1 MKFFFEIVESA
12 TRDLECHG
20 IAMPLL
26 TMLGALPLVT
36 LMGLPCAQH
45 NGPWLDHFIVHSLP
59 RLIVPITCRLPSGLH
74 STKWGFVRLDTYL
87 FQIHGVILCTE
98 SRDRKESLEHEES
111 RKQGIRS
118 FDHFIVMSGVFLPR
132 WETIED
138 LAAGKWRISG
148 WELLLGWSNSPYFS
162 VLGDPLFLKE
172 RTGRQVWGTWTP
184 DQWFSKIKEQVK
196 EPTLNC
202 WLFASSLRK
211 STRKN
216 WWASSKKTS
225 AWI

>member
-1 MKFFFEIVESA
+1 MSWNSHA
-12 TRDLECHG
+12 
-20 IAMPLL
+20 IAHYVGRIAIGHPNGL
-26 TMLGALPLVT
+26 ALCCT
-36 LMGLPCAQH
+36 QH
-45 NGPWLDHFIVHSLP
+45 NGPWFDHFIVHSLP

-87 FQIHGVILCTE
+87 FSIHGVILCTE

-138 LAAGKWRISG
+138 HATGKWRISG

-225 AWI
+225 ARIYFTPFSSDFSVW